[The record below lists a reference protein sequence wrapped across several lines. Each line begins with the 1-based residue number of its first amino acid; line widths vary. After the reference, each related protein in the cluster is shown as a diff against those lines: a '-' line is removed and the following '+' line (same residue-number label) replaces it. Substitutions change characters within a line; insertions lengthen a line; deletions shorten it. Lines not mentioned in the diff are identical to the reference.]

1 MLIES
6 QKEIFIK
13 DLSKNLQVSDRTIRY
28 DIESINDSLN
38 EYDLNLIEK
47 MSKGLLKF
55 DIKSLKFLLDSSYQ
69 KADFFYEEYREELI
83 LIQIAFEE
91 KININELA
99 DKFLL
104 SRSTI
109 KIILRNIDSILNNYD
124 LKLTLNPQKGLKI
137 VGEEESIR
145 KLQLKILNQ
154 CEFNSNHQSSDK
166 DFLRKLLHNY
176 FLEIDINR
184 IKVFI
189 NYILNSLNKIISDE
203 AYNILINYSFIMIK
217 RIKEG
222 KNLLSVKNSN
232 FFSNTLEYNT
242 INRATPLLEVSEN
255 IKINKNEI
263 IKFTDYLLGSHSY
276 NTTFSS
282 YENWIEIEIL
292 IKKIIILFSNLI
304 NVDLQN
310 DTILLEGLVN
320 HIKPTVYRI
329 KNKIELE
336 NSITKEFLEFDYKLF
351 ETTKKSLYILKDFL
365 GEEIPDSEVAFI
377 GVYFKSALDRNIN
390 IKKEVKNIIIVC
402 GSGYGTSKL
411 IAQQIKNRYN
421 VNIVDTIPMNQLEK
435 YLYQKNI
442 DVIVTNIKGLNR
454 EEIKIPT
461 IFVKTILTSED
472 FEKFDKFNFPKY
484 TSTVPFS
491 TVLDCIKKGA
501 EVYDEKKILNE
512 LLNNFKH
519 LIIDDTKTESK
530 NLSFYLKEKTILL
543 NQNAIDWKDALKKAG
558 DILIE
563 NNFVYPSYTEG
574 MINSVIKN
582 GSYIVIDNLVAL
594 PHAKND
600 NNILQT
606 GMGLI
611 TFSSEINFPED
622 TKVKYILAFCS
633 ADNNSHLNA
642 IIQFVDLIKKY
653 NFTNV
658 LENTTSKKKIV
669 ETIKKYEFLSQLGKK

>member
-1 MLIES
+1 
-6 QKEIFIK
+6 
-13 DLSKNLQVSDRTIRY
+13 
-28 DIESINDSLN
+28 
-38 EYDLNLIEK
+38 

-69 KADFFYEEYREELI
+69 KSDFFYEEYREELI

-377 GVYFKSALDRNIN
+377 GVYFKSSR
-390 IKKEVKNIIIVC
+390 
-402 GSGYGTSKL
+402 
-411 IAQQIKNRYN
+411 
-421 VNIVDTIPMNQLEK
+421 
-435 YLYQKNI
+435 
-442 DVIVTNIKGLNR
+442 
-454 EEIKIPT
+454 
-461 IFVKTILTSED
+461 
-472 FEKFDKFNFPKY
+472 
-484 TSTVPFS
+484 
-491 TVLDCIKKGA
+491 
-501 EVYDEKKILNE
+501 
-512 LLNNFKH
+512 
-519 LIIDDTKTESK
+519 
-530 NLSFYLKEKTILL
+530 
-543 NQNAIDWKDALKKAG
+543 
-558 DILIE
+558 
-563 NNFVYPSYTEG
+563 
-574 MINSVIKN
+574 
-582 GSYIVIDNLVAL
+582 
-594 PHAKND
+594 
-600 NNILQT
+600 
-606 GMGLI
+606 
-611 TFSSEINFPED
+611 
-622 TKVKYILAFCS
+622 
-633 ADNNSHLNA
+633 
-642 IIQFVDLIKKY
+642 
-653 NFTNV
+653 
-658 LENTTSKKKIV
+658 
-669 ETIKKYEFLSQLGKK
+669 

>member
-1 MLIES
+1 
-6 QKEIFIK
+6 
-13 DLSKNLQVSDRTIRY
+13 
-28 DIESINDSLN
+28 
-38 EYDLNLIEK
+38 

-69 KADFFYEEYREELI
+69 KPDFFYEEYREELI

-176 FLEIDINR
+176 FLEIDINK

-242 INRATPLLEVSEN
+242 IDRATPLLEVSEN

-351 ETTKKSLYILKDFL
+351 KTTKKSLCILRDFL

-454 EEIKIPT
+454 KEIKIPT

-491 TVLDCIKKGA
+491 TILDCIKKGA

-512 LLNNFKH
+512 LLSNFKH
-519 LIIDDTKTESK
+519 LIIDDTKAESK

-543 NQNAIDWKDALKKAG
+543 NQNAVDWKDALKKAG

-611 TFSSEINFPED
+611 TFSSEIDFPED

-633 ADNNSHLNA
+633 SDNNSHLNA

-653 NFTNV
+653 NFTNI
-658 LENTTSKKKIV
+658 LENTISKKKII
-669 ETIKKYEFLSQLGKK
+669 ETIKKYEFLSQLGKNK